1 VIAQQALAIESLAP
15 GRFRLGI
22 GPAHQPAMESTY
34 GVTWRKPLLQLR
46 EYLTVIRA
54 LFDTGEVDFAGEH
67 VVARTK
73 LRGPVAVPLMASALR
88 PKSFELC
95 GELSDGAISWM
106 CPRTYLVEEA
116 LPALARGA
124 QKAGREAPPL
134 VAHVPVMV
142 EADREKVRASV
153 RGSLGYYAQSA
164 NYRGM
169 FEAAGFP
176 IEDSYSDA
184 LLDDLAI
191 SGSAEEVAAGL
202 LALLDAGM
210 GEVLAH
216 PVIDPDDR
224 AGSTERAFGAIALAA
239 KQAEG

>member
-1 VIAQQALAIESLAP
+1 
-15 GRFRLGI
+15 
-22 GPAHQPAMESTY
+22 M
-34 GVTWRKPLLQLR
+34 
-46 EYLTVIRA
+46 
-54 LFDTGEVDFAGEH
+54 
-67 VVARTK
+67 VARTK
-73 LRGPVAVPLMASALR
+73 LRGPVAVPVMASALR
-88 PKSFELC
+88 PKSYELC

-116 LPALARGA
+116 LPALRRGA
-124 QKAGREAPPL
+124 EAAGRPVPPL

-142 EADREKVRASV
+142 TPDPEKARAGV

-169 FEAAGFP
+169 FEVAGFP
-176 IEDSYSDA
+176 IEETYSDA

-202 LALLDAGM
+202 VGLLDAGM

-216 PVIDPDDR
+216 PVIDPEDR
-224 AGSTERAFGAIALAA
+224 SGSIRSAFGAIALAA
-239 KQAEG
+239 AQTAG